1 VFVKVNHSS
10 LLRQSEGNT
19 CAKRFITLT
28 PGSEKVWASSEGG
41 GIGGGAVAVGLPGLP
56 WGLALT
62 ATPRQT
68 RARTTINFMVE

>member
-1 VFVKVNHSS
+1 MSKSTTLAYYAKVKVIHA
-10 LLRQSEGNT
+10 Q
-19 CAKRFITLT
+19 KRFLTLT

-68 RARTTINFMVE
+68 RARKIVNFMVE

>member
-1 VFVKVNHSS
+1 LPKSTTLAYYAKVKVIHA
-10 LLRQSEGNT
+10 Q
-19 CAKRFITLT
+19 KRFLTLT

-41 GIGGGAVAVGLPGLP
+41 GIGGGAVAVGLP

-68 RARTTINFMVE
+68 RARTIVNFMVE